1 MTEPCGAEP
10 QRLSHKTDFTDG
22 VLRITPIFVSV
33 IPFGL
38 LLGALAAQKGLSP
51 LEVLIMS
58 ATVFAGSAQFVAVD
72 LWREPLPVLTLVV
85 TTLLVNLRHVL
96 MGAAI
101 TPALTHWRRAQG
113 YGALFFLADEI
124 WALAMHR
131 SARGRLTPAYYLG
144 LALPL
149 YVNWLTC
156 TTLGAVIG
164 GVLRDP
170 ARYGFDFA
178 FTAIFL
184 VLLSGLWRGRR
195 AALPWAAS
203 GLAAVLAYKLLPGV
217 WYILLGGLAGVLVGA
232 WRGSDDDG
240 A

>member
-10 QRLSHKTDFTDG
+10 QSLRPKTDFADG
-22 VLRITPIFVSV
+22 VLRIAPIFVSI

-51 LEVLIMS
+51 LETLIMS
-58 ATVFAGSAQFVAVD
+58 ATVFAGSAQFVAID
-72 LWREPLPVLTLVV
+72 LWREPLPLPTLVV

-96 MGAAI
+96 MGAAL
-101 TPALTHWRRAQG
+101 TPALAHWRRPQG

-131 SARGRLTPAYYLG
+131 SASGRLTPAYYLG

-149 YVNWLTC
+149 YVNWLAC

-164 GVLRDP
+164 GVLTDP

-203 GLAAVLAYKLLPGV
+203 GLTAVVAYKLLPGV
-217 WYILLGGLAGVLVGA
+217 WYILLGGLAGTIAGA
-232 WRGSDDDG
+232 WHRSDGD
-240 A
+240 AA